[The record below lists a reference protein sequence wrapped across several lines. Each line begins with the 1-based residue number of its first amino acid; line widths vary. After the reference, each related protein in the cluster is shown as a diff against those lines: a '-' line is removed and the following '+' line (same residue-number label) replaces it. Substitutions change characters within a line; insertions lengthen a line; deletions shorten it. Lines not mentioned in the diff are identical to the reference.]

1 MLNFHYPNLLFNFLL
16 RKNCVTQ
23 KNVYE
28 TFQVFQNDGYW
39 KQTSLLN
46 VYWSCHTHI
55 RHEII

>member
-28 TFQVFQNDGYW
+28 TFQVFQNDGY
-39 KQTSLLN
+39 
-46 VYWSCHTHI
+46 
-55 RHEII
+55 